1 MVMWVQKGSLTSYGL
16 ALHSPNTRSSLCV
29 IPSLLKQKSLTWNA
43 FVRGCSNDLWNL
55 RSSRCPYFALH
66 YVPSRHISHSIFYLK
81 QLRKSTTKEPSVW
94 SGWAHRSSRLDPTV
108 LATVP
113 PSSTEAA
120 QGCFSV
126 LFADGSAP
134 ITQILK
140 WAGWGRTGGEWV
152 AVCTSVYLGL
162 SFCVCCFYYSETN
175 MKRRW
180 QCRTGLSYI
189 ITLHYISYHRWMLL
203 FFVTLWMLLFFVT
216 GYISTSLIYCWG
228 DNINQCVGISERK
241 ATTERGCLLRQAETW
256 LLCRVAPLRADSGL
270 QCCCKASEAVRQTE
284 GFVVQ
289 AGQCG
294 SSAHIHPWFL
304 CCPNCL
310 TCSES
315 LCWWVSVLKRHG
327 IVLLPLVWMSFR
339 GQSSCVSATQI
350 CLTVKFV
357 LSIDWFL
364 VCVFFTG

>member
-1 MVMWVQKGSLTSYGL
+1 MK
-16 ALHSPNTRSSLCV
+16 
-29 IPSLLKQKSLTWNA
+29 
-43 FVRGCSNDLWNL
+43 
-55 RSSRCPYFALH
+55 
-66 YVPSRHISHSIFYLK
+66 
-81 QLRKSTTKEPSVW
+81 
-94 SGWAHRSSRLDPTV
+94 
-108 LATVP
+108 
-113 PSSTEAA
+113 
-120 QGCFSV
+120 
-126 LFADGSAP
+126 
-134 ITQILK
+134 
-140 WAGWGRTGGEWV
+140 
-152 AVCTSVYLGL
+152 
-162 SFCVCCFYYSETN
+162 
-175 MKRRW
+175 KRRW

-189 ITLHYISYHRWMLL
+189 ITLHYISYSHRWMLL

-216 GYISTSLIYCWG
+216 GDISTSLIYCWG

-241 ATTERGCLLRQAETW
+241 ATTERGCLLLQAETW

-364 VCVFFTG
+364 VCVFFYWINVGCSLKQHKWELFRSLFHEAFWYAVLLPHTYHWLFPWLHFLLQNCFHIFTWKSKSLRAALNSHGDVFPPVQAQVGPEASAWISGVCE